1 VAFFVAFLSFRGI
14 GKGHFQGTGTGVQ
27 GLADAVV
34 PGHRLCLQGIRGTG
48 IGFAFTISQW
58 VAVNL

>member
-1 VAFFVAFLSFRGI
+1 MAFLSFRGI

-34 PGHRLCLQGIRGTG
+34 RG
-48 IGFAFTISQW
+48 IGFAFIASGIGF
-58 VAVNL
+58 ALRFIGKALA